1 MKRQHL
7 TLLDEDRLFNSRFYN
22 SVYTLDVSMTRQ
34 QYEEQAKQIS
44 SQATK
49 MHQSRFEDMK
59 IEDLVDKFL
68 MKDS

>member
-1 MKRQHL
+1 LKRQHL